1 MATTTYGNSATVA
14 NTLRDRLAARIETA
28 RADYAK
34 WRVYRVTMAELS
46 ALSNRDLADLGLSR
60 SMIRGVALEAAYDK

>member
-1 MATTTYGNSATVA
+1 MAATTFGNAIAATG
-14 NTLRDRLAARIETA
+14 LRDRMNARIGVL

-34 WRVYRVTMAELS
+34 WRVYRNTVAELA

-60 SMIRGVALEAAYDK
+60 SMISTIAHEAAYGK

>member
-1 MATTTYGNSATVA
+1 MASTFYGNSATFTS
-14 NTLRDRLAARIETA
+14 TLRDRLVARIDAA

-34 WRVYRVTMAELS
+34 WRVYRRTMNELA

-60 SMIRGVALEAAYDK
+60 SMIHSVAYEAAYGK